1 MTQETI
7 GQIKKFFVELLEG
20 HDVGLDAA
28 TPLLELGLLNSMTIV
43 ELRAFIESTLHVS
56 VRPDDFVPKH
66 LQNLETIAA
75 LVERTR
81 ASTG

>member
-43 ELRAFIESTLHVS
+43 ELRVAIRLP
-56 VRPDDFVPKH
+56 VRM
-66 LQNLETIAA
+66 
-75 LVERTR
+75 
-81 ASTG
+81 